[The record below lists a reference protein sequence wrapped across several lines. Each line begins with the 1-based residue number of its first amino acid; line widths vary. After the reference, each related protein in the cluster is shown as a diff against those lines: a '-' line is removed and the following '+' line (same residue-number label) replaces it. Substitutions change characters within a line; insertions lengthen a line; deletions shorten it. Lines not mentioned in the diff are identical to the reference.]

1 MTFDS
6 ITVLFLDGY
15 PNLYV
20 RNICHDDL
28 ERELNSQDRFADFGG
43 IYVNKD
49 KILSVQIGTSWDDT
63 EDETEE

>member
-6 ITVLFLDGY
+6 ITVLFTDGY

-20 RNICHDDL
+20 RNIEHDDL
-28 ERELNSQDRFADFGG
+28 ERELNSQDRFAHLGD

-49 KILSVQIGTSWDDT
+49 KILSVQIDTYWDDT
-63 EDETEE
+63 EDETCD

>member
-6 ITVLFLDGY
+6 ITVLMTDGY
-15 PNLYV
+15 PNLHV
-20 RNICHDDL
+20 RYICHDDL
-28 ERELNSQDRFADFGG
+28 ERELATHDKFADFGG

-49 KILSVQIGTSWDDT
+49 KILSVQIDTSWDDT